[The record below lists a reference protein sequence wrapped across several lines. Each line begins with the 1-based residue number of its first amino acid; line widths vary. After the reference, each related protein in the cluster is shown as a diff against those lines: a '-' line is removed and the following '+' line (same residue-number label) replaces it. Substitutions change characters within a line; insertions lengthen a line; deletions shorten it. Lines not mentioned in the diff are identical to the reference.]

1 MKDDIMVSVLC
12 TAYNHEEYLR
22 EALDSMLAQETDFAY
37 EILVNDDVSTDST
50 ADILREYEA
59 RWPDKIR
66 AFYQTENLFSQ
77 NKDVY
82 YEVFFPNARGKYT
95 AFCEGDDCWT
105 DPTKLQRQVDF
116 LETHPDYTAC
126 VHNTEL
132 VFCDGDRPNESLATR
147 EEDCDMEFADILPGM
162 SHAWH
167 TSSLLGRTDLL
178 ADPPDFYYIAA
189 DAGFGDFPYA
199 LWLRLNGKI
208 RFLARFMSRYR
219 LNSGASS
226 WSSDLEAQT
235 RRRTRFLR
243 GAIDMLTAF
252 RAHTQDKALLRQVE
266 ESLVGWN
273 FELLY
278 ILGRDREL
286 REPPYRAILKTKP
299 MAFRA
304 KNLIKSALPGLHRL
318 YRQRR
323 GYNE

>member
-1 MKDDIMVSVLC
+1 
-12 TAYNHEEYLR
+12 
-22 EALDSMLAQETDFAY
+22 
-37 EILVNDDVSTDST
+37 
-50 ADILREYEA
+50 
-59 RWPDKIR
+59 
-66 AFYQTENLFSQ
+66 
-77 NKDVY
+77 
-82 YEVFFPNARGKYT
+82 
-95 AFCEGDDCWT
+95 
-105 DPTKLQRQVDF
+105 
-116 LETHPDYTAC
+116 
-126 VHNTEL
+126 
-132 VFCDGDRPNESLATR
+132 
-147 EEDCDMEFADILPGM
+147 
-162 SHAWH
+162 
-167 TSSLLGRTDLL
+167 
-178 ADPPDFYYIAA
+178 
-189 DAGFGDFPYA
+189 
-199 LWLRLNGKI
+199 
-208 RFLARFMSRYR
+208 MSRYR

-252 RAHTQDKALLRQVE
+252 RAHTQDEALLRQVE